1 MAPTRRNHSTQTRR
15 DIPATGRYARF
26 PFDDVDRTF
35 NRIFGNADAIYSS
48 PSFRVPKTDVIDD
61 ADAVTIHVELPGVRR
76 EDLDISI
83 SNRTVTV
90 RGKTHPICESKGY
103 HRCEIEPGE
112 FNRRISLPVEID
124 GSRINATLST
134 TGITRKFENGM
145 LELIIPKLPRP

>member
-1 MAPTRRNHSTQTRR
+1 MGNHSTQTRQ
-15 DIPATGRYARF
+15 DIPVTGRQTRF
-26 PFDDVDRTF
+26 LFDDVERTF
-35 NRIFGNADAIYSS
+35 NRIFGNTEAIHSGQ
-48 PSFRVPKTDVIDD
+48 SFRLPKTDVIDD
-61 ADAVTIHVELPGVRR
+61 TDAVTIHVELPGVRR